1 MLSQPIPILT
11 PMLEK
16 LEKMPAHQ
24 AMQRVVY
31 WGVIVLAGLLVLLST
46 WLQGKVA
53 DKVQT
58 DVNTVLEDY
67 AWAQPLANIDGQSVS
82 LRGTIEPSRD
92 IERLM
97 ADLRALPSVRSVNQV
112 LEQEA
117 SPTAEIKFFR
127 TADAIILEGKLNGDD
142 LDIIVQAMNGAF
154 PDVEIRDRIQI
165 DDRLGKP
172 FWIDSAESA
181 MKTLVPLKNF
191 SLYGWRDVLMLN
203 GVATDE
209 KVKTE
214 LRYALAAQL
223 NEEIKVNYQVRVE
236 EADNTASIS
245 LVSGWNG
252 ASLRGQI
259 PDPRTGK
266 QLLLGLVA
274 LSDVDDEDAV
284 TSELEY
290 DTNLS
295 SPRLIRQVAKML
307 PLLSKVHDLRME
319 TSGDG
324 LIIWGRVDS
333 SEQLGEVIVA
343 IERAEIASLVDNQ
356 VFVDPAK
363 RRPELSLFR
372 DRTRAIVSGRMPGI
386 RARTNLLDTLR
397 DQLGVTELESF
408 VSVEPNVFF
417 SEWLEKLSILTPVI
431 PDSAFGLTVADDA
444 VIVSGDVS
452 SKESHTALTSSLK
465 SMFPDMRIVDW
476 MTVSED

>member
-1 MLSQPIPILT
+1 MLSRPIPFVTRIF
-11 PMLEK
+11 EK
-16 LEKMPAHQ
+16 LEKLPAHQ

-46 WLQGKVA
+46 WLQGRVVSE
-53 DKVQT
+53 VQT
-58 DVNTVLEDY
+58 DVSKVLENY
-67 AWAQPLANIDGQSVS
+67 AWAQPLANVDGQSVS

-92 IERLM
+92 IEQLM
-97 ADLRALPSVRSVNQV
+97 ADLRALPSIRSVKQF

-117 SPTAEIKFFR
+117 TPTAEVKLFR
-127 TADAIILEGKLNGDD
+127 TSNEISLEGKLNGND
-142 LDIIVQAMNGAF
+142 LDIIVQAVNSAF
-154 PDVEIRDRIQI
+154 PDIEIRDRIQI
-165 DDRLGKP
+165 DDRLGTP
-172 FWIDSAESA
+172 FWIDSAGPA
-181 MKTLVPLKNF
+181 MKTLVALNSF

-203 GVATDE
+203 GVAAHET
-209 KVKTE
+209 VKTE

-223 NEEIKVNYQVRVE
+223 NDEIRVNYQVRVE
-236 EADNTASIS
+236 EEDNNASIS

-284 TSELEY
+284 TSDLKY

-319 TSGDG
+319 TSGNG

-333 SEQLGEVIVA
+333 SEQLGDVIVA

-386 RARTNLLDTLR
+386 RSRTNLLDTLR

-417 SEWLEKLSILTPVI
+417 SDWLEKLSILTPVI
-431 PDSAFGLTVADDA
+431 PDSAFGLTVADNA

-452 SKESHTALTSSLK
+452 SKESHTVLKSALK